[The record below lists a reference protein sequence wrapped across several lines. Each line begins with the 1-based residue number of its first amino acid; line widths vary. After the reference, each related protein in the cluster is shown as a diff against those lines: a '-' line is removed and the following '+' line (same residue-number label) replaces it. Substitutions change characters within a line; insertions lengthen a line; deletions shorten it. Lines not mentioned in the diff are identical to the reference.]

1 MRRNNNYLNVEVGNE
16 ILENVTE
23 FKYLGVWFDKYLR
36 WYTHID
42 QTATKIS
49 QRLGVIKRLSRYVDQ
64 CTHNT
69 LYTALIQP
77 HIDYCCTLWT
87 HGANKYVNRIQ
98 ILQNQAARLTLGCRI
113 RDVHVSD
120 LYAELKWMQ
129 VRQRAEYFKN
139 ILMYKCVNGL
149 APDSLSNG
157 IQSQMITHSYNTK
170 SSTGN
175 SITQSAIRTEI
186 GKRSFKFS

>member
-1 MRRNNNYLNVEVGNE
+1 MQSVSEWMHSNKLTLNASKTKVMTFGTSQKMRSNNNNLNVKVGNE

-98 ILQNQAARLTLGCRI
+98 ILQNQVERLT
-113 RDVHVSD
+113 
-120 LYAELKWMQ
+120 
-129 VRQRAEYFKN
+129 F
-139 ILMYKCVNGL
+139 
-149 APDSLSNG
+149 
-157 IQSQMITHSYNTK
+157 
-170 SSTGN
+170 STGSEMYMLVIYMLN
-175 SITQSAIRTEI
+175 
-186 GKRSFKFS
+186 